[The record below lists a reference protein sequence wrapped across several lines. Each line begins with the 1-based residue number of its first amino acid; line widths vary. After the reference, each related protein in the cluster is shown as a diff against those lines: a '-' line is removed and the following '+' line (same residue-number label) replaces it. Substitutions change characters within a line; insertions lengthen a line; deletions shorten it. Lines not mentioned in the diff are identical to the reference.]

1 MPPEPSLVLPATLLV
16 AGLLMVA
23 AEFFLPT
30 VILGFIGAI
39 VSCLGIYLS
48 AARGAGVCLVFA
60 AVFVIGLAL
69 EFVFF
74 RRILPGTLI
83 GRALENHA
91 RNATTAVPP
100 ADDFA
105 RYVGRTAV
113 AKTVLA
119 PSGTVEVDGVL
130 LEAFSLDG
138 FVERAASVV
147 VTEAAAGRV
156 TVRVV
161 R

>member
-1 MPPEPSLVLPATLLV
+1 MPPEPSLVLPAALLI

-60 AVFVIGLAL
+60 LVFVIGLAL

-74 RRILPGTLI
+74 RKILPGTVI
-83 GRALENHA
+83 GRGLENHT
-91 RNATTAVPP
+91 RNDTPAVPT
-100 ADDFA
+100 ADDYA
-105 RYVGRTAV
+105 RYVGRAAV

-119 PSGTVEVDGVL
+119 PSGTVEIDGVL

-138 FVERAASVV
+138 FVERGTPVV

-156 TVRVV
+156 TVRVA